1 MKPGNTAPRPALD
14 WEELGRLSALA
25 VQRQI
30 GPQKIR
36 TLPHLLLAFPVRP
49 ERSAAKSKATG
60 LPPSLLFEFAA
71 GAATLRANGEC
82 VLTEFHTMPL
92 SCGSIYSKVT
102 GGSESIT
109 LPPCSDRAFYASVVQ
124 TGRSALDRPPR

>member
-1 MKPGNTAPRPALD
+1 VVQGRHEASRGAGHRKVAGPMKPGNTAPRPALD
-14 WEELGRLSALA
+14 REELGRLSALA

-60 LPPSLLFEFAA
+60 LPSSLLFDFDA

-82 VLTEFHTMPL
+82 VLTEFHTVPM
-92 SCGSIYSKVT
+92 SCGSI
-102 GGSESIT
+102 
-109 LPPCSDRAFYASVVQ
+109 
-124 TGRSALDRPPR
+124 